1 MQIDTQS
8 TFETIEQLQREV
20 TNQRTRMVEIIEE
33 RSSIE
38 NELGQVKAQKREVSA
53 LYKTSKRRE
62 TELEQEIESL
72 KNQNNTQVKQLN
84 ELKYKVQTTDAVKF
98 ELQE

>member
-1 MQIDTQS
+1 
-8 TFETIEQLQREV
+8 
-20 TNQRTRMVEIIEE
+20 MVEIIEE

-72 KNQNNTQVKQLN
+72 KN
-84 ELKYKVQTTDAVKF
+84 
-98 ELQE
+98 